1 MVLEV
6 CWKLY
11 GAGGES
17 ELWHW
22 RRLFIL
28 ELAVA
33 GGCNAIRGGPLEE
46 RVCSITPEE
55 ECV

>member
-11 GAGGES
+11 GAGGEP

-22 RRLFIL
+22 RRLLIL

-33 GGCNAIRGGPLEE
+33 GGCNAIRGGPSAEWVGSVAL
-46 RVCSITPEE
+46 EE